1 MLTNKLNEAKCKAAR
16 AAESPQKLFDGGGLY
31 LFVSPTGAK
40 SWRVSYR
47 LNGKAQQKSLGP
59 YPDVSLAEARR
70 KRDELKALLRD
81 GHDPMAERRAN
92 RHGMTLREASDAF
105 WADRNDISP
114 LYKANATRAL
124 EMHLWPNLG
133 DKNVAGIDRDMLLTE
148 LSVMDAK
155 GLHVYVRKVRMW
167 VGQVFD
173 WAVENGHAK
182 INPAALINCEKAF
195 GRAKVESFAALD
207 LRDMPNFVQ
216 RLAME
221 RELQS
226 VLACKMLAYTWVRT
240 NELRMMLWSEVDG
253 DQWLIPA
260 GKMKRKKDHLVP
272 LPKQAVAIMAEMKA
286 RSSGSDY
293 VFPSDRRNDRPM
305 SENAV
310 LYLLHR
316 MGFKGRMTGHGFR
329 SVGSTWANEH
339 GYNPDAIER
348 QLAHVPENR
357 IRATYNRAAYLPE
370 RRAML
375 QDWADWF
382 DSCGQVDSVRP

>member
-16 AAESPQKLFDGGGLY
+16 AADSPQKLFDGGGLY

-105 WADRNDISP
+105 WAGRNDISP
-114 LYKANATRAL
+114 SYKANATRAL

-133 DKNVAGIDRDMLLTE
+133 DKNIAGIDRDMLLTE

-182 INPAALINCEKAF
+182 INPAALINPEKAF

-240 NELRMMLWSEVDG
+240 NELRMLS
-253 DQWLIPA
+253 
-260 GKMKRKKDHLVP
+260 
-272 LPKQAVAIMAEMKA
+272 
-286 RSSGSDY
+286 
-293 VFPSDRRNDRPM
+293 
-305 SENAV
+305 
-310 LYLLHR
+310 
-316 MGFKGRMTGHGFR
+316 
-329 SVGSTWANEH
+329 
-339 GYNPDAIER
+339 
-348 QLAHVPENR
+348 
-357 IRATYNRAAYLPE
+357 
-370 RRAML
+370 
-375 QDWADWF
+375 
-382 DSCGQVDSVRP
+382 